1 MIARIVRRLAKRSGG
16 EGNYWVMESPQLDHV
31 GIHRGECRMCNDGNG
46 PRPEYATGLWHGRFS
61 SYQQAREMALSTG
74 RQFDIGGG
82 TGNCRICKPE
92 TSVPSN
98 D

>member
-16 EGNYWVMESPQLDHV
+16 EDNYWVMENPQRDYV
-31 GIHRGECRMCNDGNG
+31 GIHRGECRICNDGKG
-46 PRPEYATGLWHGRFS
+46 QRPEHATGSWHGPFS
-61 SYQQAREMALSTG
+61 SYQRAPEMALSTG
-74 RQFDIGGG
+74 RAFDVGGG